1 MTTQHPTPE
10 APMLF
15 YVLSPEVPANAM
27 DEVYANDPR
36 TPLRTVSARMDFEF
50 PLRTEIIT
58 SVGTYAVTEELAE
71 AMNEAGLT
79 GYRLG
84 PCTTSIAPWVE
95 DPDAIGELPPLK
107 CLDIWGIP
115 LEHDLGIRTKGSEL
129 IVSQRAYDLICDR
142 NPSLIEFSNRVDEH
156 GNTIYKV

>member
-1 MTTQHPTPE
+1 MTTHHDTPE
-10 APMLF
+10 APMPF

-27 DEVYANDPR
+27 DEVFADDPR
-36 TPLRTVSARMDFEF
+36 VPRRTVAARMEFEYPLRS
-50 PLRTEIIT
+50 EIIA
-58 SVGTYAVTEELAE
+58 SLRTYAVTEELAE

-95 DPDAIGELPPLK
+95 DPDAIGELPPLL

-115 LEHDLGIRTKGSEL
+115 LEHDLALRAKDGQI
-129 IVSQRAYDLICDR
+129 IVSQRAYDLICSRD
-142 NPSLIEFSNRVDEH
+142 PSLIKSSDQVDEH

>member
-10 APMLF
+10 APMSF
-15 YVLSPEVPANAM
+15 YALRPEVPANAM
-27 DEVYANDPR
+27 DEIYANDPR
-36 TPLRTVSARMDFEF
+36 VPRRTVSARMEFEY
-50 PLRTEIIT
+50 PLRSEIIT
-58 SVGTYAVTEELAE
+58 SLRTYAVTDELAE

-95 DPDAIGELPPLK
+95 DPDAIGELPPLN

-115 LEHDLGIRTKGSEL
+115 LEHDLALRAKDGRL

-156 GNTIYKV
+156 GNTIYTV